1 MKYRKLRIYEE
12 DHRANDEDNIDV
24 NTFNT
29 IKKELKLLKDQTSH
43 RLAKL
48 EDTVS
53 TGHSRNIA

>member
-1 MKYRKLRIYEE
+1 M
-12 DHRANDEDNIDV
+12 RANDEDNIDV

-29 IKKELKLLKDQTSH
+29 IKEELKQLKDQTSH

-48 EDTVS
+48 EGTMS